1 MHTFEGKS
9 CRIHFNSDMSG
20 KVHIGNKETN
30 EEIQVEGQDILD
42 FVANYVRSEKI
53 SVLEQAETKDILGL

>member
-20 KVHIGNKETN
+20 EVHICNKESN

-42 FVANYVRSEKI
+42 FVANYVRHEKI
-53 SVLEQAETKDILGL
+53 SVLEQAETKDIFGL